1 MRKQLIVAAVACFAL
16 GVGLIDGAEAQR
28 GEGRFGGA
36 GAGAAG
42 GGRFGGA
49 GFGRG
54 GAQQTGNEFIVLGTS
69 SGPNSEANRAQP
81 ANALVVN
88 GQIYFVDAGDG
99 AVAQLAKAGMALG
112 GVRAVFLSHLH
123 FDHTGGMFGVIGLR
137 AQLQQRGAFQV
148 YGPPG
153 TKALVEGLIAAAGPG
168 MAAAYGIPGET
179 WSADVEGIEL
189 VGGETISL
197 PGFEVKVAS
206 NSHDR
211 LAETD
216 DREPDGLG
224 LSYRFN
230 LEDRSIVYTGDTG
243 PSESVVELAQGV
255 DILVS
260 EMIDV
265 PAVLAQMGMG
275 GGEGRYEAALA
286 GEQMSAFERH
296 MYLHHMTPT
305 QVGELARNAG
315 VGRVIAT
322 HYAPNPANDDIAQA
336 YLDAI
341 AASYDGPAELAR
353 DLARY

>member
-1 MRKQLIVAAVACFAL
+1 MRKRLALVAVAFTAF
-16 GVGLIDGAEAQR
+16 GFGLFESVQAQP
-28 GEGRFGGA
+28 A
-36 GAGAAG
+36 QG
-42 GGRFGGA
+42 GGRFGG

-54 GAQQTGNEFIVLGTS
+54 GAPQQTGNEFIVLGTS
-69 SGPNSEANRAQP
+69 SGPSSEAERAQP
-81 ANALVVN
+81 SNALMVN
-88 GQIYFVDAGDG
+88 GQIYLVDAGDG
-99 AVAQLAKAGMALG
+99 VVAQLAKAGHALRS
-112 GVRAVFLSHLH
+112 VRAVFLSHLH
-123 FDHTGGMFGVIGLR
+123 FDHTGGMFGVVGLR

-153 TKALVEGLIAAAGPG
+153 TKALVEGLLAAAGPG

-179 WSADVEGIEL
+179 WSADIEGIEL

-197 PGFEVKVAS
+197 PGFEVTVAS
-206 NSHDR
+206 NSHYR

-216 DREPDGLG
+216 ERHSDGVG
-224 LSYRFN
+224 LSFRFD

-243 PSESVVELAQGV
+243 PSESVVELAAGV

-265 PAVLAQMGMG
+265 PAVLAQMGIA

-286 GEQMSAFERH
+286 GEPMSSFERH

-305 QVGELARNAG
+305 QVGELARDAG
-315 VGRVIAT
+315 VKRVIAT
-322 HYAPNPANDDIAQA
+322 HYAPNPTTDDAVQA
-336 YLDAI
+336 FLDTI
-341 AASYDGPAELAR
+341 GASYAGPAELAK